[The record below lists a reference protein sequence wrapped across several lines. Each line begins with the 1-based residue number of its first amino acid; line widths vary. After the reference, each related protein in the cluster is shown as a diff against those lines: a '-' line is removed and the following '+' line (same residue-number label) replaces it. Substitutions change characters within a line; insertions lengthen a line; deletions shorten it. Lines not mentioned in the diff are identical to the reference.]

1 MVSDR
6 DGPACAAAAGLGCRV
21 SCGWRGG
28 GWPQR
33 AAAGLERC
41 CECHGGKRRTE
52 WGWGGA
58 VSSASHG
65 APRQARLDATARESL
80 RVAAELGAVCAALA
94 APPCA
99 PATNSDSLPWQ
110 LAPPARPDF
119 NVFTSV
125 AGAGGTAGEEDGGPD
140 GVAAAALVGVEAAGR
155 RAGVLGEPE
164 GAGGVYGSQDGDGGG
179 GAEWG
184 GAGDGDGIDGSGGG
198 GTGGGGGEIGDG
210 AGAVSM
216 LPCLREATPRR
227 GRRLNRSSRSS
238 VNQPRNRNRD
248 INPGEILDRQLCCRI
263 ISHPKPTV
271 LLNIFSRGL
280 GIKCIV
286 INDTA
291 LHEE

>member
-1 MVSDR
+1 MFS
-6 DGPACAAAAGLGCRV
+6 P
-21 SCGWRGG
+21 
-28 GWPQR
+28 
-33 AAAGLERC
+33 
-41 CECHGGKRRTE
+41 
-52 WGWGGA
+52 
-58 VSSASHG
+58 
-65 APRQARLDATARESL
+65 
-80 RVAAELGAVCAALA
+80 
-94 APPCA
+94 
-99 PATNSDSLPWQ
+99 
-110 LAPPARPDF
+110 
-119 NVFTSV
+119 SV

-263 ISHPKPTV
+263 ISHPKPTA